1 MENFGSSWLS
11 RLLEKSKEF
20 SFAKQSRLLEP
31 PQGSRSGIAQGAAL
45 ASGILQCSI
54 AHEGSTS
61 IDFDMGCFL
70 LDENGQI
77 YGSVKDNFV
86 FYGYTKAYAGSIE
99 HTGDVGN
106 DPRLEDDADEA
117 DAHLWVNTSTLPPK
131 LSKLLFVVSAYQGSA
146 NYLRKLE
153 QIKFMVKK
161 DGAKLF
167 EAEFDP
173 RLLGH
178 ESMIIVGYFDRKTL
192 TFGAPGIALSGGFD
206 GLANYLSGPN
216 ELMQALKP
224 TFPNSLD
231 VNLDKPM
238 SINEQIHHMA
248 WGPATLMARIVEK
261 HYTPEVAQEHGLE
274 ILTRCKEAWCEP
286 EMFKS
291 RQGLV
296 DQLLSDGVDWFA
308 ALGGAEDGGGLSM
321 TEKITQMMAQVNGP
335 MAKKRMSGYWEGA
348 ILNSLGDQA
357 LDDYL
362 KGVSH
367 KQAEVVFELTHKS
380 WVLNYVSEKFRVNQL
395 ETDLGL

>member
-1 MENFGSSWLS
+1 MKDNFESSWLS

-31 PQGSRSGIAQGAAL
+31 PQGSRSSIAQGATL
-45 ASGILQCSI
+45 ASGTLQCSI
-54 AHEGSTS
+54 AHEGNS

-70 LDENGQI
+70 LDESGQLD
-77 YGSVKDNFV
+77 GSVKDNFV
-86 FYGYTKAYAGSIE
+86 FYGHTKAYAGSIE
-99 HTGDVGN
+99 HAGDVGN
-106 DPRLEDDADEA
+106 DPRLEDDPDEA
-117 DAHLWVNTSTLPPK
+117 DEHLWINTSTLPARLP
-131 LSKLLFVVSAYQGSA
+131 KLLFVLSAYKGAA
-146 NYLRKLE
+146 NHLRKLD
-153 QIKFMVKK
+153 QLKFTVKK
-161 DGAKLF
+161 DGVKLL

-178 ESMIIVGYFDRKTL
+178 ESMIVVGYFDRKTQ
-192 TFGAPGIALSGGFD
+192 TFGAPGIALNGAFD
-206 GLANYLSGPN
+206 GLANYLSSPS

-248 WGPATLMARIVEK
+248 WGPATLMAKIVEQ
-261 HYTPEVAQEHGLE
+261 HYTPEIAKEHGLE
-274 ILTRCKEAWCEP
+274 ILARCKEAWCEP

-291 RQGLV
+291 REGLV
-296 DQLLSDGVDWFA
+296 HQLLSDGVDWFA
-308 ALGGAEDGGGLSM
+308 AMSTSQASDALS
-321 TEKITQMMAQVNGP
+321 TNEKIAWMMAQLNVSLV
-335 MAKKRMSGYWEGA
+335 KKRMSGYWEGA
-348 ILNSLGDQA
+348 ILNSLGDHS

-367 KQAEVVFELTHKS
+367 KQAEVIYELTHKS